1 MRIFPQSIEKINEP
15 LHVAIYIRTS
25 VNSVSSYGY
34 QESTLKK
41 IIEEHP
47 SWIYEGS
54 YADGISA
61 SAPFEDRVGLNLLL
75 KECEAGN
82 IDLVLTKS
90 VSRFSKNVLEGV
102 EITKTLAKLPHPV
115 GVYFEAEGIYSLEHS
130 MEKE

>member
-1 MRIFPQSIEKINEP
+1 MRIFPKSLEKTKEP

-47 SWIYEGS
+47 SWVYEGS

-61 SAPFEDRVGLNLLL
+61 TAPLEDRVGLNLLL
-75 KECEAGN
+75 KECKEGN

-90 VSRFSKNVLEGV
+90 VSRFSKNVIEGV
-102 EITKTLAKLPHPV
+102 EITKSLANLPRPV
-115 GVYFEAEGIYSLEHS
+115 GVYFEAEGIYSLEHA
-130 MEKE
+130 MGKE